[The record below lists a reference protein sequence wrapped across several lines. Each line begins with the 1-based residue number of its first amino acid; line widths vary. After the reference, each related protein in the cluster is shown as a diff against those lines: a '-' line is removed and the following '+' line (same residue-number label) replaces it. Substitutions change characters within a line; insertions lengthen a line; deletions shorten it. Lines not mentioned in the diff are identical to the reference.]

1 MPVDFDQLK
10 EAGSMM
16 GSGGMIVMDEG
27 ACVVNVAKYFIEFC
41 NDESCGK
48 CISCRDGSAALLE
61 ILDRIC
67 EGDGREEDL
76 GLLEELCHCI
86 NDASMCGLG
95 NSLSNP
101 VLSTLHY
108 FRDEYIAHIRDKNC
122 PAKVCKP
129 LFTYT
134 VNTEKC
140 KKCGLCFRNCPS
152 EAIIWKKKEVAE
164 IIQEK
169 CVKCGICVEVC
180 KFDSID

>member
-48 CISCRDGSAALLE
+48 CVSCRDGSAALLE
-61 ILDRIC
+61 ILERIC
-67 EGDGREEDL
+67 EGEGREDDIEL
-76 GLLEELCHCI
+76 MKELCQAI
-86 NDASMCGLG
+86 EDASMCGLG
-95 NSLSNP
+95 TSLPNP

-108 FRDEYIAHIRDKNC
+108 FEDEYLAHIRDKNC

-129 LFTYT
+129 LFQYH
-134 VNTEKC
+134 VNTENC
-140 KKCGLCFRNCPS
+140 KKCGLCFKNCPTK
-152 EAIIWKKKEVAE
+152 AVIWKKKEVAE
-164 IIQEK
+164 IIQDK
-169 CVKCGICVEVC
+169 CVKCGICQEVC
-180 KFDSID
+180 KFDAVE